1 MGGWVDGWVGG
12 WIRWKYS
19 QLSPAK
25 AEARA
30 ELGNKRTSVEKPT
43 RERVTFLDTLY
54 QTQRLTFHGLH
65 S

>member
-1 MGGWVDGWVGG
+1 MGG

-30 ELGNKRTSVEKPT
+30 ELGNIQGVSKITGISGNRA
-43 RERVTFLDTLY
+43 
-54 QTQRLTFHGLH
+54 
-65 S
+65 